1 MRRKKANRTRNFII
15 LTGLLI
21 CYLLVWGAIIYSMS
35 DGYKTYISLKQRRQK
50 LVKEELALK
59 EHMDEIRK
67 KTEMRRADSPFF
79 VEMIARE
86 KLKMAKKGEVIIKVV
101 KDDKAA
107 N

>member
-1 MRRKKANRTRNFII
+1 MRRKMANRTRNFMI
-15 LTGLLI
+15 LGGLLV
-21 CYLLVWGAIIYSMS
+21 CYLLVWTAIIYSMA
-35 DGYKTYISLKQRRQK
+35 DGYKTFVSLKQKRQT
-50 LVKEELALK
+50 LLKEESALK
-59 EHMDEIRK
+59 ERMDEIKK

-101 KDDKAA
+101 KDDKTK

>member
-1 MRRKKANRTRNFII
+1 MRRKMADRTRNFII
-15 LTGLLI
+15 LSGLLV
-21 CYLLVWGAIIYSMS
+21 CYLLVWTAIIYSMA
-35 DGYKTYISLKQRRQK
+35 DGYKTFVSLKQKRQT
-50 LVKEELALK
+50 LSKEESVLK
-59 EHMDEIRK
+59 ERMDEIKK

-101 KDDKAA
+101 KDDKTT